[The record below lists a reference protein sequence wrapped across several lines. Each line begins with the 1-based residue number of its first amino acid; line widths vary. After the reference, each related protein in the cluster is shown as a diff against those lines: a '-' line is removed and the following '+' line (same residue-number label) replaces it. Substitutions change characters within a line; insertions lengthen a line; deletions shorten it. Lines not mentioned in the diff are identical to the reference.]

1 VFEEIKEKML
11 EQPEHIVNLLELYGF
26 AHIRVRQREIRC
38 AFEHGMNPT
47 AIVIR
52 LQDNEVLFVKD
63 WERNCCYDII
73 NYIIKIKNV
82 EFKDV
87 MNAIKK
93 ELGITSIYNYKRKK
107 GLFGGL
113 YDSISRKNDEISV
126 TTYPEEILEQY
137 GNTPNLRFLEDN
149 ISLST
154 QRKFGIGYSVI
165 DQRITIPIRTH
176 TGELMGVKARANFE
190 LSEFEPKYLSLIN
203 GPTSQTLFGL
213 SENYPEMYEGH
224 LLLAE
229 SEKAVLQADS
239 MGYYNVLALG
249 SNSLSLTQAKLILSL
264 NPKSVTFMLDNSL
277 PLENTK
283 RNADVLKTFCK
294 MRTLPIYFFDYRD
307 NLDLDEKDSP
317 FDKGKDVL
325 EDILKYNYFL
335 QPKHQLLEQ
344 IFSS

>member
-1 VFEEIKEKML
+1 
-11 EQPEHIVNLLELYGF
+11 
-26 AHIRVRQREIRC
+26 
-38 AFEHGMNPT
+38 MNS
-47 AIVIR
+47 
-52 LQDNEVLFVKD
+52 
-63 WERNCCYDII
+63 
-73 NYIIKIKNV
+73 
-82 EFKDV
+82 
-87 MNAIKK
+87 IKK
-93 ELGITSIYNYKRKK
+93 ELGITSIYNYKKRAS
-107 GLFGGL
+107 LFGGI
-113 YDSISRKNDEISV
+113 YDNISRSNGEVSV

-137 GNTPNLRFLEDN
+137 GNTSNLRFLKDN

-154 QRKFGIGYSVI
+154 QRKFGIGYSVV

-213 SENYPEMYEGH
+213 SENYSEMYEGH

-249 SNSLSLTQAKLILSL
+249 SNSLSPTQAKLVLSL

-294 MRTLPIYFFDYRD
+294 MRTLPIYFFDWRD

-325 EDILKYNYFL
+325 EDILKYDIKPIEELY
-335 QPKHQLLEQ
+335 EEDE
-344 IFSS
+344 I